1 MYFIIFFKQ
10 KTKNGSLNLNFFIS
24 ICKLVKKLVQMKESK
39 NKNFDLEIKIIEQF
53 ENYKQYK
60 ITLENGFGEAFITKS
75 KKDYHLFYNGVFPY
89 SADKKIKILIEGKS
103 ITLKSTD
110 FQKSINQIL
119 AKNPAQ
125 HTFDIDGV
133 YKGNL
138 KDSSFF
144 KMFFFDDSERKNIF
158 HYILE
163 KAKNDGITPWAFGC
177 IRLNI
182 MQKRYDITQH
192 HNGENSYFI
201 IENLDAATFEEFNE
215 DSYAIQ
221 KGIGFLIGY
230 MPGGENYIFSGE
242 NFIYRRLSRN
252 SLKSIF
258 HPVTSNPYSKL
269 NEGTEK
275 EIADQYYGKLKVIP
289 VPVISELITQLR
301 QNMDFSVAII
311 FLMEVASLKSI
322 VSMPGVFS
330 VILESFANI
339 IITKQNK
346 QEKLI
351 TDKDLVTDIIYDMNT
366 VIDKHAKKIHPN
378 AEIKIRRKINEINK
392 PVNFNRLTNAEKLR
406 APFDHLK
413 IKLSEAEEKAIDY
426 RNYLLHGNILM
437 HNETERTSEEID
449 NHMLHVSAKLYTLI
463 SKLILKSC
471 GYEGYVI
478 NHSKLFEQNNID
490 STEEYFEHI

>member
-1 MYFIIFFKQ
+1 
-10 KTKNGSLNLNFFIS
+10 
-24 ICKLVKKLVQMKESK
+24 MKESK
-39 NKNFDLEIKIIEQF
+39 NKNFTTELRIIEQF
-53 ENYKQYK
+53 ESHKQHK
-60 ITLENGFGEAFITKS
+60 VIFEDGQQEAYISKS
-75 KKDYHLFYNGVFPY
+75 KRDFQLSFDGIFPY
-89 SADKKIKILIEGKS
+89 SDDKKIKILLDGEPF
-103 ITLKSTD
+103 TFKSTE
-110 FQKSINQIL
+110 FKKPTHSRL
-119 AKNPAQ
+119 AEIPAQ

-138 KDSSFF
+138 VNSSFF
-144 KMFFFDDSERKNIF
+144 KMFFFDDSKSTNIF
-158 HYILE
+158 HYKLE
-163 KAKNDGITPWAFGC
+163 KAKHDGINTWAFDC
-177 IRLNI
+177 VRL
-182 MQKRYDITQH
+182 MVLQKRYDITQH
-192 HNGENSYFI
+192 KSRENSYFI
-201 IENLDAATFEEFNE
+201 IENLNAVTLEEFE
-215 DSYAIQ
+215 KDSYAIQ
-221 KGIGFLIGY
+221 IGIGFLIGY

-252 SLKSIF
+252 PLKSIF

-269 NEGTEK
+269 YKCKEK
-275 EIADQYYGKLKVIP
+275 EIADNYYGKLKVIP
-289 VPVISELITQLR
+289 ASVISELITHLR

-339 IITKQNK
+339 IIIKQNK

-351 TDKDLVTDIIYDMNT
+351 TDKDLVGDIIYDMNT
-366 VIDKHAKKIHPN
+366 VIDKHSEKIHPE
-378 AEIKIRRKINEINK
+378 AEIKIRRRINEINK
-392 PVNFNRLTNAEKLR
+392 PLNFNRLTNAEKLR
-406 APFDHLK
+406 APFDQLK
-413 IKLSEAEEKAIDY
+413 IKLSTEEEKAIDY

-437 HNETERTSEEID
+437 NNDTERTSDEID

-478 NHSKLFEQNNID
+478 NHSKLFEQNSIT